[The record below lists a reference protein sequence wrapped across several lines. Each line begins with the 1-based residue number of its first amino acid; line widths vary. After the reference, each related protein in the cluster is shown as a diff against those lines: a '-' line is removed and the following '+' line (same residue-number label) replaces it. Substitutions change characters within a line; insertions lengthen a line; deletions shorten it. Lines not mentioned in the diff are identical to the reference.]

1 MGISRLVE
9 VSVLMPAFNAELYV
23 RQSVNS
29 VLNQT
34 FEDFEL
40 LVIDDASTDGTAG
53 ILEGFRDPRVRVL
66 RNASNVGIVGS
77 LNRAMAE
84 ARGRYIARTDAD
96 DLCRPTRFARQVRFL
111 DQHPRVLLVASGMA
125 NLELGRVSPSRRAWD
140 PDPAV
145 LRWLLHLGNPVGHPS
160 MMFRT
165 DVVESLGS
173 YLRPEFQYA
182 EDFDFSHRVLRH
194 GEIAVL
200 PETLMLYRQHGGNVT
215 RNRRADMIARAA
227 AVLVAA
233 YSELLGRTA
242 EAEGELVAAHLLAR
256 TPISNGLVLRLLGE
270 TLDALLRAFL
280 NRHPL
285 NPEQRAR
292 CRQHAIRVWWDSV
305 DAALHSGCVPGALK
319 AALSFAGAWPDR
331 PAPYRIA
338 ASALSGLLPG
348 KALLVR
354 ARARASG
361 LCARPSVRRR
371 NFQVYGVSCT
381 PVATR
386 LEDPPSLTVV
396 VDTEAEFD
404 WTRPFSRSLTAVH
417 AMAAQERLQELF
429 DGHGLRPIYVVD
441 YAVAS
446 QPEGYEPLRR
456 ILARRGCAIGA
467 HLHPWIN
474 PPFEETLS
482 EANSYGGNLTAELE
496 ERKLRTLVVAI
507 ESAFK
512 IRPLF
517 FKAGRYGLGPNTFD
531 ILARLGFA
539 VDFSILPSANLGSR
553 GGGPDFRQADSG
565 NYRAGSFDILSVP
578 MTRAQIGVL
587 ASSLR
592 GVLNSRIAA
601 GLRLPGILSRLCLA
615 NTVTLTPEGVTAKE
629 QIDLIRFM
637 TRRGHR
643 NFVMHYH
650 SPSLVPG
657 NTPYVRT
664 TADLRV
670 FIHRVEAV
678 CRFFFETFG
687 GVPGHPA
694 DLLPLGLRGMLWP
707 IPPCSTSP
715 P

>member
-1 MGISRLVE
+1 MS
-9 VSVLMPAFNAELYV
+9 AFNAELYV

-40 LVIDDASTDGTAG
+40 LVIDDASTDATAG
-53 ILEGFRDPRVRVL
+53 ILEGFRDPRIRVL

-96 DLCRPTRFARQVRFL
+96 DICRPTRFAHQVRFL
-111 DQHPRVLLVASGMA
+111 DQHPSVLLVAAGMA
-125 NLELGRVSPSRRAWD
+125 NLEQGRVSLSRRARD
-140 PDPAV
+140 PDPEV

-160 MMFRT
+160 MMFRAG
-165 DVVESLGS
+165 VVGRLGA
-173 YLRPEFQYA
+173 YLRPEYQYA
-182 EDFDFSHRVLRH
+182 EDFDFSHRILRH
-194 GEIAVL
+194 GEIAVMS
-200 PETLMLYRQHGGNVT
+200 ETLMLYRQHGGNLT
-215 RNRRADMIARAA
+215 RKRRADMIARAA
-227 AVLVAA
+227 AVLAGV
-233 YSELLGRTA
+233 YSELLGRSA
-242 EAEGELVAAHLLAR
+242 DMEGALVASHLVAR
-256 TPISNGLVLRLLGE
+256 TPISNGLVLRRLGE
-270 TLDALLRAFL
+270 TLDALLDAFL
-280 NRHPL
+280 DRHPL

-292 CRQHAIRVWWDSV
+292 CCQHAARAWWDSV
-305 DAALHSGCVPGALK
+305 HAALRSGCVSGALR
-319 AALSFAGAWPDR
+319 AGLSFTRAWPDR
-331 PAPYRIA
+331 PAPHRIA
-338 ASALSGLLPG
+338 ASTLSGLLPG
-348 KALLVR
+348 KPLIVR
-354 ARARASG
+354 ARVRASR
-361 LCARPSVRRR
+361 LCARPGVRRR
-371 NFQVYGVSCT
+371 SFRVCGVNCT

-386 LEDPPSLTVV
+386 LDDPPSLTVV

-417 AMAAQERLQELF
+417 AMAAQERLQALF

-474 PPFEETLS
+474 PPLEEVLN

-496 ERKLRTLVVAI
+496 ERKLRTLVIAI
-507 ESAFK
+507 ESAFN

-531 ILARLGFA
+531 ILAKLGFE
-539 VDFSILPSANLGSR
+539 VDFSILPSVDLGSR
-553 GGGPDFRQADSG
+553 GEGPDFRQADSSP
-565 NYRAGSFDILSVP
+565 YRAGSAGVLSVP
-578 MTRAQIGVL
+578 MTRAQIGML
-587 ASSLR
+587 ASPLR
-592 GVLNSRIAA
+592 GMLNSRIAA
-601 GLRLPGILSRLCLA
+601 GLRLPGILSRLGLA
-615 NTVTLTPEGVTAKE
+615 NTVTLTPEGVTARE
-629 QIDLIRFM
+629 QIDLVRFM
-637 TRRGHR
+637 MRRGHR

-664 TADLRV
+664 AADLRV
-670 FIHRVEAV
+670 FLHRVEAV
-678 CRFFFETFG
+678 CTFFFQTLG

-694 DLLPLGLRGMLWP
+694 DLLPPGTRNLLWP
-707 IPPCSTSP
+707 IPPYPTSTP
-715 P
+715 